1 MKLSEVY
8 AVLEGVAPKSLSDEY
23 CRKYDGYDNS
33 GILIDC
39 GKEVEKI
46 LFSLDLSAAALDA
59 AEAAGANVIVT
70 HHPAIYAKIGNIVC
84 ADPQGK
90 NLQRA
95 IARGVSVISMH
106 LNFDCAAGGIDE
118 WLLRALVGNEG
129 KDGNGEG
136 KKAEILEPLASPGCG
151 YGRVCEIA
159 PLSAEELAARTAKVL
174 SARKVWC
181 YGGQKTVRRVA
192 SFCGAGGSESGVK
205 QAAAANADCIV
216 SADFK
221 HHVVTMALEYGMSVI
236 QFTHYATENY
246 GFQKIYEQIRQRLG
260 AESCYFSDE
269 RLL

>member
-1 MKLSEVY
+1 MKLKEIYDKIDRVY
-8 AVLEGVAPKSLSDEY
+8 PKRLSDEY
-23 CRKYDGYDNS
+23 VSAYGGRDNS
-33 GILIDC
+33 GILLDT
-39 GKEVEKI
+39 GKDITGAV
-46 LFSLDLSAAALDA
+46 FSLDFSR
-59 AEAAGANVIVT
+59 GAIETAVRKGYNLIVT
-70 HHPAIYAKIGNIVC
+70 HHPAIFFPVSSIRTD
-84 ADPQGK
+84 DPLG
-90 NLQRA
+90 
-95 IARGVSVISMH
+95 ARLVNALEHSLSVISMH
-106 LNFDCAAGGIDE
+106 LNMDCAAGGIDE
-118 WLLRALVGNEG
+118 WLLRALVGT
-129 KDGNGEG
+129 DGDGEG
-136 KKAEILEPLASPGCG
+136 KKAEMLEPLASPGCG

-159 PLSAEELAARTAKVL
+159 PLSAQALAEQTAKAL

-246 GFQKIYEQIRQRLG
+246 GFQKIYEQIRQRLD